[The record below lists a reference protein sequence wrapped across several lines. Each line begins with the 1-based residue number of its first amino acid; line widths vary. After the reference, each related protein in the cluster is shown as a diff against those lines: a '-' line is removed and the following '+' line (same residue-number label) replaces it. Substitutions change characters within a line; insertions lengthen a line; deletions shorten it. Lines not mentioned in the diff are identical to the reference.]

1 MMAEPFGLASQEI
14 KDLPANF
21 QVGFIGDYGGLN
33 MFKVSCNSVQVVC
46 QSEPVKK
53 G

>member
-21 QVGFIGDYGGLN
+21 QVALLAITA
-33 MFKVSCNSVQVVC
+33 
-46 QSEPVKK
+46 
-53 G
+53 